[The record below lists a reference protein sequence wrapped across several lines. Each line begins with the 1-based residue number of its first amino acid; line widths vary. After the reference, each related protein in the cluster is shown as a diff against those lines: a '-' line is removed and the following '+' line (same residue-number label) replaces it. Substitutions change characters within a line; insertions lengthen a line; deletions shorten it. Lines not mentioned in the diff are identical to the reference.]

1 MKNKEI
7 KTVVP
12 KLRFPEFQETEEW
25 DVKPLAKIAYVVAG
39 QSPEG
44 SNCNDIG
51 VGIPFYQGKTD
62 FGEIF
67 LNFPT
72 KWTTKVTKTANE
84 GDILMS
90 VRAPVGALNIS
101 TNEICIGRGLAA
113 IQPYQNKW
121 FLYYFLS
128 SIKNSII
135 GNGGS
140 VFDSIN
146 KDQIEKIRI
155 LIPKNPKEQQK
166 IADCLSSIDDLIT
179 STVKKI
185 ESLKAHKKG
194 LIQQLFPIK
203 GKKIPV
209 IRFPEFQN
217 AGEWKEKLLE
227 QISSGIFDGTH
238 QTPRYVE
245 RGIPFFSVENVV
257 SGVKNKFISQ
267 EDYIIATSKNKPQ
280 KGDILITRIGRIG
293 KSVVVNWEYEFSVYV
308 TLAVIKKSVQFDS
321 YYLHS
326 FFQTNLYQTEL
337 QNKSLLNA
345 VPCKINMEALRKT
358 RVLLPPE
365 MNEQQKIANCLS
377 SLDELITALTQK
389 LEALKTHKKGLMQQ
403 LFPGMTE

>member
-1 MKNKEI
+1 MKFQDCQHMKNKEI

-44 SNCNDIG
+44 SNYNDIG

-185 ESLKAHKKG
+185 ESLKTHKKG

-217 AGEWKEKLLE
+217 AGEWKEEKIKKLCKIGNGKDYKHLNKGN
-227 QISSGIFDGTH
+227 IPVYGSGGYMTSVDDFLYDG
-238 QTPRYVE
+238 E
-245 RGIPFFSVENVV
+245 SVC
-257 SGVKNKFISQ
+257 
-267 EDYIIATSKNKPQ
+267 
-280 KGDILITRIGRIG
+280 IGRKGTIDKPMFLTG
-293 KSVVVNWEYEFSVYV
+293 KFWTVD
-308 TLAVIKKSVQFDS
+308 TLF
-321 YYLHS
+321 YTHS
-326 FFQTNLYQTEL
+326 FHYCLPKFLYLIFQQIDWYKYNEAGGVP
-337 QNKSLLNA
+337 SLSKA
-345 VPCKINMEALRKT
+345 TIGEINIFIPVDK
-358 RVLLPPE
+358 
-365 MNEQQKIANCLS
+365 NGKQKEQQKIANCLS

-389 LEALKTHKKGLMQQ
+389 LETLKTHKKGLMQQ
-403 LFPGMTE
+403 LFPDMTE